1 MHKESTTESLNE
13 IKSQNEIGTHEQ
25 LEWYLEAALE
35 SLWEAQRIDR
45 NLYTVARFSN
55 RMSSAVKAV
64 VGCLDDAE
72 ILNRCGSLGSALPRD
87 ASSS

>member
-13 IKSQNEIGTHEQ
+13 IQSQIEIGTHEQ

-55 RMSSAVKAV
+55 RLSSSVRAV
-64 VGCLDDAE
+64 VACLDDAE
-72 ILNRCGSLGSALPRD
+72 ILNRCGSLGSTLPRD
-87 ASSS
+87 STRS

>member
-1 MHKESTTESLNE
+1 MHKELTTESLNE
-13 IKSQNEIGTHEQ
+13 IQSQNEIGTHEQ

-55 RMSSAVKAV
+55 RLSSSVRAV
-64 VGCLDDAE
+64 VACLDDAE
-72 ILNRCGSLGSALPRD
+72 ILNRCGSLGSTLPRD
-87 ASSS
+87 STRS

>member
-1 MHKESTTESLNE
+1 MHKEFTTESLNE
-13 IKSQNEIGTHEQ
+13 IQSQNEIGTHEQ

-55 RMSSAVKAV
+55 RLSSSVRAV
-64 VGCLDDAE
+64 VACLDDAE
-72 ILNRCGSLGSALPRD
+72 ILNRCGSLGSTLPRD
-87 ASSS
+87 STRS